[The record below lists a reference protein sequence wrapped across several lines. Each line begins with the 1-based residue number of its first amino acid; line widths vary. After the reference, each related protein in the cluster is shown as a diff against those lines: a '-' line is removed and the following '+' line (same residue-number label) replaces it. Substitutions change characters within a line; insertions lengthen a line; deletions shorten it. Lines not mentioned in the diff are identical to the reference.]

1 MRPVIEISPRDL
13 VDRIRQNVPEELQ
26 DRRQWCMWKISGDRK
41 VPLSAHGGYAS
52 CTDPRTWSVFDVA
65 AEAFLKNSH
74 VCRGF
79 NLATGAGLAGMDLD
93 DVVVNGTVSSLM
105 ELFLNHL
112 LGSYTELS
120 PSGTGLH
127 SFFLCDLP
135 HENRKTATVELYF
148 QSHFLSVTGDV
159 FQGRDRLRTAD
170 VGAERILTAL
180 RPRKPLL
187 PRVPLKEIPESDS
200 ELLEKMFASRVGA
213 KIRRL
218 WDGETVHKTPSESD
232 MALMGYLSYWCGG
245 DTNRM
250 ISLFL
255 TSARAERAKGQRK
268 DYLQRMAGK
277 AARNP

>member
-1 MRPVIEISPRDL
+1 MRPIQNISHGDL
-13 VDRIRQNVPEELQ
+13 VCRIRENVPAELL
-26 DRRQWCMWKISGDRK
+26 DRRQWCLWKIGNDRK
-41 VPLSAHGGYAS
+41 VPLSVCGGYAS
-52 CTDPRTWSVFDVA
+52 CSDPRTWGTFDQASEV
-65 AEAFLKNSH
+65 FLKNAK

-79 NLATGAGLAGMDLD
+79 NLATADGLAGMDLD
-93 DVVVNGTVSSLM
+93 DIVVNGTISPLM

-112 LGSYTELS
+112 GSYAELS

-127 SFFLCDLP
+127 CFFLCERE
-135 HENRKTATVELYF
+135 HENRKTHAVELYF
-148 QSHFLSVTGDV
+148 QSHFLSVTGNV

-200 ELLEKMFASRVGA
+200 KLMEKMFASRVGV

-218 WDGETVHKTPSESD
+218 WDGECCHKTPSESD
-232 MALMGYLSYWCGG
+232 IALMGYLGYWCGG
-245 DTNRM
+245 NTERM
-250 ISLFL
+250 IALFL

-268 DYLQRMAGK
+268 DYLQRMAAK
-277 AARNP
+277 VAKNP

>member
-1 MRPVIEISPRDL
+1 MRPIQDIAPHDL
-13 VDRIRQNVPEELQ
+13 VCRIREHVPEELQ
-26 DRRQWCMWKISGDRK
+26 DRRQWTLWKIGGDRK
-41 VPLSAHGGYAS
+41 VPLSPWGGFAN
-52 CTDPRTWSVFDVA
+52 CTDPKTWGTFDQA
-65 AEAFLKNSH
+65 AETFLRNAAI
-74 VCRGF
+74 CRGF

-93 DVVVNGTVSSLM
+93 NVVTGGTISPLM

-112 LGSYTELS
+112 NSYTEFS

-127 SFFLCDLP
+127 SFFLCDRE

-148 QSHFLSVTGDV
+148 QKHFLSVTGDV

-187 PRVPLKEIPESDS
+187 PRIPLKEIPETDS
-200 ELLEKMFASRVGA
+200 ELLEKMFNSRTGG

-218 WDGETVHKTPSESD
+218 WDGETIHKTPSESD
-232 MALMGYLSYWCGG
+232 MALMGYLGYWCGG
-245 DTNRM
+245 DTDRM
-250 ISLFL
+250 IRLFL

-268 DYLQRMAGK
+268 DYLARMAGK
-277 AARNP
+277 VARSP

>member
-1 MRPVIEISPRDL
+1 MRPVLEISPGAL
-13 VDRIRQNVPEELQ
+13 VDRIRSNVPEELQ
-26 DRRQWCMWKISGDRK
+26 DRRQWCLWKIGGDRK
-41 VPLSAHGGYAS
+41 IPLSPWGGFAS
-52 CTDPRTWSVFDVA
+52 CSDPRTWGTFDQA
-65 AEAFLKNSH
+65 AEVFLKNAN

-79 NLATGAGLAGMDLD
+79 NLAMFDGLAGMDLD
-93 DVVVNGTVSSLM
+93 DVVNGGTVSPLM

-112 LGSYTELS
+112 GSYTEFS

-127 SFFLCDLP
+127 SFFLCDRE
-135 HENRKTATVELYF
+135 HENRKTHAVELYF
-148 QSHFLSVTGDV
+148 QAHFLSVTGNI

-180 RPRKPLL
+180 RPRMPLL

-232 MALMGYLSYWCGG
+232 MALMGYLGYWCGG
-245 DTNRM
+245 NTDRM

-255 TSARAERAKGQRK
+255 TSARAERAKGQRA

>member
-1 MRPVIEISPRDL
+1 MRPVLEISAHDL
-13 VDRIRQNVPEELQ
+13 VDRIRSNVPEELQ
-26 DRRQWCMWKISGDRK
+26 DRRQWCLWKVSGDRK
-41 VPLSAHGGYAS
+41 VPLSPWGGYAS
-52 CTDPRTWSVFDVA
+52 CTDVKTWGTFDQ
-65 AEAFLKNSH
+65 AEETFLKYAH
-74 VCRGF
+74 IAKGF
-79 NLATGAGLAGMDLD
+79 NLAMGDGLAGMDLD
-93 DVVVNGTVSSLM
+93 DVVVNGTVSPLM
-105 ELFLNHL
+105 TLFLNHL
-112 LGSYTELS
+112 GSYTEFS

-127 SFFLCDLP
+127 SFFLCDSP
-135 HENRKTATVELYF
+135 HENRKTNAVELYF
-148 QSHFLSVTGDV
+148 QAHFLSVTGDV

-180 RPRKPLL
+180 RPRMPLL
-187 PRVPLKEIPESDS
+187 PRAPLKEIPESDS

-232 MALMGYLSYWCGG
+232 MALMGYLAYWCGG
-245 DTNRM
+245 NTDRM

-268 DYLQRMAGK
+268 DYLARMAGK

>member
-1 MRPVIEISPRDL
+1 MRPVLEISPGAL
-13 VDRIRQNVPEELQ
+13 VDRIRSNVPEELQ
-26 DRRQWCMWKISGDRK
+26 DRPQWCLWKIGNGRK
-41 VPLSAHGGYAS
+41 IPLSPRGGYAS
-52 CTDPRTWSVFDVA
+52 CTDPTTWSIFDLA
-65 AEAFLKNSH
+65 AESFLKYSH
-74 VCRGF
+74 ICRGF
-79 NLATGAGLAGMDLD
+79 NLAMFDGLAGMDLD
-93 DVVVNGTVSSLM
+93 DVVNGGTVSPLM

-112 LGSYTELS
+112 GSYTEFS

-127 SFFLCDLP
+127 SFFLCDRE
-135 HENRKTATVELYF
+135 HENRKTHAAELYF
-148 QSHFLSVTGDV
+148 RGHFLSVTGNV

-170 VGAERILTAL
+170 IGAERILTAL
-180 RPRKPLL
+180 RPRMPLL

-232 MALMGYLSYWCGG
+232 MSLMSYLGYWCGG
-245 DTNRM
+245 NTDRM

-255 TSARAERAKGQRK
+255 SSARAERAKGQRK
-268 DYLQRMAGK
+268 DYLERMAGK

>member
-1 MRPVIEISPRDL
+1 M
-13 VDRIRQNVPEELQ
+13 
-26 DRRQWCMWKISGDRK
+26 
-41 VPLSAHGGYAS
+41 
-52 CTDPRTWSVFDVA
+52 
-65 AEAFLKNSH
+65 FLKNAN

-79 NLATGAGLAGMDLD
+79 NLAMGDGLAGMDLD
-93 DVVVNGTVSSLM
+93 DVVTGGTVSPLM
-105 ELFLNHL
+105 TLFLNHL
-112 LGSYTELS
+112 GSYTEFS

-127 SFFLCDLP
+127 SFFLCDRE
-135 HENRKTATVELYF
+135 HENRKTHAVELYF
-148 QSHFLSVTGDV
+148 QAHFLSVTGDV
-159 FQGRDRLRTAD
+159 FEGRDRLRTAD

-200 ELLEKMFASRVGA
+200 ELLEKMFASRVGG

-218 WDGETVHKTPSESD
+218 WDGECCHKTPSESD
-232 MALMGYLSYWCGG
+232 MALMGYLAYWCGG
-245 DTNRM
+245 NTDRM

-255 TSARAERAKGQRK
+255 TSARAERAKGQRA